1 MQSVWRYLDLSGVV
15 WLPKESRGFY
25 AGHMTQQQ
33 NNTKNLQE
41 IASLL
46 ALAILRLR
54 QKEAHNSLDFRDN
67 GSVYATT
74 DKES

>member
-1 MQSVWRYLDLSGVV
+1 
-15 WLPKESRGFY
+15 
-25 AGHMTQQQ
+25 MTQQQ